1 MANCYHLTFNLRDNG
16 VRLPPKLLL
25 VTKLTVFKRFL
36 KDKVLKKEK
45 KTLKNY
51 FLCVVYSV
59 HDIGKA
65 TEMDIETMDYSQLS
79 RQHQNPE
86 DMSSRKKVKGENW

>member
-25 VTKLTVFKRFL
+25 VTKVTVFKRFL
-36 KDKVLKKEK
+36 KDKVLKKK
-45 KTLKNY
+45 RKYLKTI
-51 FLCVVYSV
+51 FCVVYSV

-65 TEMDIETMDYSQLS
+65 TEMAIETMDYSQLS
-79 RQHQNPE
+79 GQHQNPE
-86 DMSSRKKVKGENW
+86 DISSRKKVMGENW